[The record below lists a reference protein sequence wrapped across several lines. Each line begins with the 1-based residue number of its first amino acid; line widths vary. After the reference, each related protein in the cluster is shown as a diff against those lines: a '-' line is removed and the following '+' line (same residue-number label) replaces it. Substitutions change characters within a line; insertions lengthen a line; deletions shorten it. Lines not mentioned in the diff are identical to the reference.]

1 MLVSGRS
8 TTRPTN
14 SALEAE
20 AKDLR
25 WAVLQLKRL
34 GYEEIYILW
43 RLIWVVP
50 DYAKD
55 TKETRRNRLEAVE
68 LFNHYQLA
76 IFNSFVKNV
85 TFVKISRKAN
95 IVMADKLAKYARTRS
110 QNMVVSWNNDVFW
123 FIYMKFIWREKK
135 KYSMRVIYNKIW
147 ILGINILVSMV
158 ITNIYIYIYM
168 FGYLFDSRCESCLVS
183 VLRI

>member
-1 MLVSGRS
+1 MFHRCLLDLPNTTRWSLYNEHGQMLVSGRS

-135 KYSMRVIYNKIW
+135 N
-147 ILGINILVSMV
+147 
-158 ITNIYIYIYM
+158 TP
-168 FGYLFDSRCESCLVS
+168 CESYII
-183 VLRI
+183 RFEF